1 MEGAQAYK
9 AAKQDDIREDPM
21 NQPSTDIKKAVRH
34 GNDTWNNAFNR
45 GDAAGV
51 AALYADNATVLP
63 PTHAAIKGSAAIRD
77 FWQGLITAGFKEHGI
92 ELIDAEADSGLA
104 FAIGRWSAKGP
115 DGAGKLQSF
124 GGTVVTVFKRQGDQS
139 WKPCL
144 HTWN

>member
-1 MEGAQAYK
+1 
-9 AAKQDDIREDPM
+9 M

-63 PTHAAIKGSAAIRD
+63 PTHAAIKGSAAISD
-77 FWQGLITAGFKEHGI
+77 FWQGLIKAGFREHGI
-92 ELIDAEADSGLA
+92 ELIDAEADGGIA
-104 FAIGRWSAKGP
+104 FAIGKWSAKGP

-124 GGTVVTVFKRQGDQS
+124 GGTVVTVLKRQGDQS
-139 WKPCL
+139 WKPYL